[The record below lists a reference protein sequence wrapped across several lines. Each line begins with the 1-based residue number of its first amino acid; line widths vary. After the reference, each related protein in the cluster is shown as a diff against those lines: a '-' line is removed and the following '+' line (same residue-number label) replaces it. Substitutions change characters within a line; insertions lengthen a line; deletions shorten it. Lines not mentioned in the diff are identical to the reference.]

1 MKKDFILLF
10 KSAQKGKI
18 TMLALKITDLKAF
31 TNSLFIG
38 DTFDRFWLTE
48 ASITTSSI
56 FSIDGKLQEDFFDSD
71 ELSLLRQ
78 NHRTYALWKEIKPFC
93 HSIVRSRHTPLHFK
107 IVLQLSHNQIP
118 SVLSSTQMDVI
129 PETVKGLYLNLQY
142 RNHELLCTTGT
153 ALSTFI
159 PGKELDHLWDSMI
172 ENFFTQHN
180 ISFEK
185 L

>member
-1 MKKDFILLF
+1 
-10 KSAQKGKI
+10 
-18 TMLALKITDLKAF
+18 MLALKITDLKAF

-56 FSIDGKLQEDFFDSD
+56 FTIDGKLQEDFFDSD
-71 ELSLLRQ
+71 ERSLLRQ
-78 NHRTYALWKEIKPFC
+78 SHRTYALWKELKPFC

-118 SVLSSTQMDVI
+118 SVLSNAQIDLS
-129 PETVKGLYLNLQY
+129 PEIVNGFYLNLQY
-142 RNHELLCTTGT
+142 KNHELLCTTGT

-159 PGKELDHLWDSMI
+159 PGKELDRLWDSMI

-180 ISFEK
+180 IPFEK
-185 L
+185 M

>member
-1 MKKDFILLF
+1 
-10 KSAQKGKI
+10 
-18 TMLALKITDLKAF
+18 MLALKITDLKSF

-48 ASITTSSI
+48 ASITTSSL
-56 FSIDGKLQEDFFDSD
+56 FTIDGKLQEDFFDSD
-71 ELSLLRQ
+71 ELALLRQ

-93 HSIVRSRHTPLHFK
+93 HSVVRNRHTPLHFK

-118 SVLSSTQMDVI
+118 SVLSGAQI
-129 PETVKGLYLNLQY
+129 AIAPEIVKGLYLNLQY
-142 RNHELLCTTGT
+142 KNQELLCTTGT
-153 ALSTFI
+153 GLSTFV
-159 PGKELDHLWDSMI
+159 PGKELDRLWDSMI
-172 ENFFTQHN
+172 ENFFTQQH